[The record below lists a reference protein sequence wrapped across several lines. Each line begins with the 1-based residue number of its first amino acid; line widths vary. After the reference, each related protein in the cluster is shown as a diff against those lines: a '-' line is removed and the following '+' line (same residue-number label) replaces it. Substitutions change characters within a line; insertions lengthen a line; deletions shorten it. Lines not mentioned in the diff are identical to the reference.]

1 MLFRRKSSGAA
12 SIFGALELRV
22 MEALWRR
29 STPVSVRDI
38 VSEFEGTAYTTL
50 MTTLDRLHRKGVLDR
65 EKNGRA
71 FLYRAR
77 YSREEL
83 ESGMAVRALESL
95 LDRSDAEPVLSY
107 FIDEV
112 SRRDARLLDE
122 LERLV
127 QEKRREQRRR

>member
-12 SIFGALELRV
+12 AIFGALELRV
-22 MEALWRR
+22 MEAIWRR
-29 STPVSVRDI
+29 GTPVSVRDL
-38 VSEFEGTAYTTL
+38 VADFDGTAYTTL
-50 MTTLDRLHRKGVLDR
+50 MTTLDRLHRKRALDR
-65 EKNGRA
+65 DKSGRA
-71 FLYRAR
+71 FVYRAR

-83 ESGMAVRALESL
+83 ESGMAVRAIESL
-95 LDRSDAEPVLSY
+95 LDRSSAEPVLSY

>member
-1 MLFRRKSSGAA
+1 MLFRRKSAGAA
-12 SIFGALELRV
+12 AIFGALELRV
-22 MEALWRR
+22 MEALWQRD
-29 STPVSVRDI
+29 TPVSVRDL
-38 VSEFEGTAYTTL
+38 VADFGGTAYTTL

-65 EKNGRA
+65 EKSGRA
-71 FLYRAR
+71 FVYRPR

-83 ESGMAVRALESL
+83 ESGMAVRAIESL
-95 LDRSDAEPVLSY
+95 LDRSSAEPVLSY

>member
-1 MLFRRKSSGAA
+1 
-12 SIFGALELRV
+12 

-29 STPVSVRDI
+29 GEPGSVRDL
-38 VSEFEGTAYTTL
+38 VAEFDGTAYTTL

-65 EKNGRA
+65 EKAGRA
-71 FLYRAR
+71 FLYRVR

-83 ESGMAVRALESL
+83 ESGVAVQELESL
-95 LDRSDAEPVLSY
+95 LERSAAEPVLSY
-107 FIDEV
+107 FVDEV

-127 QEKRREQRRR
+127 QEKRRERGGR

>member
-12 SIFGALELRV
+12 AIFGALELRV

-29 STPVSVRDI
+29 GAPVSVRDLI
-38 VSEFEGTAYTTL
+38 GDFDGTAYTTL
-50 MTTLDRLHRKGVLDR
+50 MTTMDRLHRKGILDR
-65 EKNGRA
+65 EKTGRA
-71 FLYRAR
+71 FVYRTR
-77 YSREEL
+77 YSRDEI
-83 ESGMAVRALESL
+83 ESGMAARALESL

-127 QEKRREQRRR
+127 QEKRREQGRR

>member
-1 MLFRRKSSGAA
+1 MLFRRKSAGAA
-12 SIFGALELRV
+12 AIFGALELRV

-29 STPVSVRDI
+29 DAPVSVRDL
-38 VSEFEGTAYTTL
+38 VNEFDGTAYTTL

-65 EKNGRA
+65 EKRGRA
-71 FLYRAR
+71 FVYRPR
-77 YSREEL
+77 HTREEL
-83 ESGMAVRALESL
+83 ESGMAVTAIESL
-95 LDRSDAEPVLSY
+95 LDRSSAEPVLSY

-127 QEKRREQRRR
+127 QEKRREQKRR

>member
-12 SIFGALELRV
+12 AIFGALELRV

-29 STPVSVRDI
+29 DTPVSVREL
-38 VSEFEGTAYTTL
+38 VGEFDGTAYTTL

-65 EKNGRA
+65 QKTGRA

-77 YSREEL
+77 YSREQI
-83 ESGMAVRALESL
+83 ESGMAAGALESL
-95 LDRSDAEPVLSY
+95 LDRSGAEPVLSY

-127 QEKRREQRRR
+127 QAKRREQRRR